1 MQIFFYFLFLWINRS
16 SRNARCFNA
25 FFSTFGLSL
34 HYDLFIASYLSVPV
48 FIFWSVGWIAG
59 RSLDRWRNWL
69 LGYYFLVFSFLIVL
83 LIADLPYYAF
93 FRERITRSVHL
104 WIEVR

>member
-1 MQIFFYFLFLWINRS
+1 MRSLFASRYLRLQVWFFLLAMTVQLFFYFLFLWINRS
-16 SRNARCFNA
+16 SATQGVSNA

-59 RSLDRWRNWL
+59 RS
-69 LGYYFLVFSFLIVL
+69 
-83 LIADLPYYAF
+83 
-93 FRERITRSVHL
+93 
-104 WIEVR
+104 